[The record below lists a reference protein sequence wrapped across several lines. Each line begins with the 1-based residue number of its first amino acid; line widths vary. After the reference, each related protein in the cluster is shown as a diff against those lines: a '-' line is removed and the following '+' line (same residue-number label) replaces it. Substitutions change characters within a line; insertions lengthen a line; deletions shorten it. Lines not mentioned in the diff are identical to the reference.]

1 MTESAHEGNSPIQD
15 KKKKNTRIDINQIDT
30 AALDTIVAEPIKAS
44 ALEKKS
50 EITKRTFNPS
60 AIKEK
65 APTNMQIAM
74 N

>member
-15 KKKKNTRIDINQIDT
+15 KKKKNRIDINQIDT
-30 AALDTIVAEPIKAS
+30 AALDTIVAEPIKQS
-44 ALEKKS
+44 ALEKKA

-60 AIKEK
+60 EVKQK